1 MHFIL
6 GALVSFLGNDG
17 KHLFNSREAVLGR
30 KKGDPTITETTYSR
44 DLRMLVDRML
54 QPQEAL
60 RPDANQ
66 IFLETQQE
74 KRQDDPN
81 P

>member
-1 MHFIL
+1 M
-6 GALVSFLGNDG
+6 GNDG
-17 KHLFNSREAVLGR
+17 KHLFTSEEAVLGR
-30 KKGDPTITETTYSR
+30 MKGDPTIPETTYSR
-44 DLRMLVDRML
+44 DLRKLVDRML

-60 RPDANQ
+60 RPDARQ
-66 IFLETQQE
+66 IYLETQQE